1 MATTTNTKAR
11 TYISWL
17 TISFM
22 MVAAVASIRS
32 LPAMAVYGLGSI
44 MLFLIPAVLFFSP
57 VALVASE
64 LGTGW
69 NGGIYGWVK
78 QAYGDRLGFFA
89 IWFLWIEVVVWYP
102 SVLGFAASTLAYMF
116 NPKLANNGLF
126 TCIVIIVFYWAST
139 FLAMR
144 GMDTLAKFT
153 KWFMLL
159 GTALP
164 ALALVILGIIWLVM
178 GNPSAAPLS
187 WSALIP
193 SVFHEHAHVITSHRL
208 HESSLQVFIGSV
220 AGLVLIVS
228 NFLAFA
234 GIEMNAI
241 HARDLKNPERE
252 MPKAI
257 FLACIM
263 IILIFIPPTIAI
275 SLVVPA
281 DSTSLTAGVIQAY
294 AAFFDAFHI
303 TWITPIMG
311 ALLIIGAL
319 GGVLSWTA
327 GPSKGLLF
335 VGKSGMFPLALQKVN
350 KNGVQSNILILQAI
364 LVTLLST
371 IYIFVDNVSDAFW
384 MISAM
389 AALMYLTIYIF
400 MFMSAMKLRKTQ
412 PHVKRGFV
420 LKGLHFWC
428 FLGLASTIV
437 AIFFGFIPPSQF
449 SDMPLFEYI
458 GILVAGLIVT
468 GAPPFIF
475 YAIRK
480 PSWIVTPKSE
490 YEQYSA
496 PLQDLQDDGDTTT
509 PPAAPPATS
518 APAST
523 TK

>member
-44 MLFLIPAVLFFSP
+44 MLFLIPAVLFFIP

-69 NGGIYGWVK
+69 NGGIYGWVN
-78 QAYGDRLGFFA
+78 RLTEIVSIFA

-241 HARDLKNPERE
+241 HA
-252 MPKAI
+252 AI
-257 FLACIM
+257 
-263 IILIFIPPTIAI
+263 
-275 SLVVPA
+275 
-281 DSTSLTAGVIQAY
+281 
-294 AAFFDAFHI
+294 
-303 TWITPIMG
+303 
-311 ALLIIGAL
+311 
-319 GGVLSWTA
+319 
-327 GPSKGLLF
+327 
-335 VGKSGMFPLALQKVN
+335 
-350 KNGVQSNILILQAI
+350 
-364 LVTLLST
+364 
-371 IYIFVDNVSDAFW
+371 
-384 MISAM
+384 
-389 AALMYLTIYIF
+389 
-400 MFMSAMKLRKTQ
+400 
-412 PHVKRGFV
+412 
-420 LKGLHFWC
+420 
-428 FLGLASTIV
+428 
-437 AIFFGFIPPSQF
+437 
-449 SDMPLFEYI
+449 
-458 GILVAGLIVT
+458 
-468 GAPPFIF
+468 
-475 YAIRK
+475 
-480 PSWIVTPKSE
+480 
-490 YEQYSA
+490 
-496 PLQDLQDDGDTTT
+496 
-509 PPAAPPATS
+509 
-518 APAST
+518 
-523 TK
+523 